1 MIDALVSGRLAG
13 DPKLGISH
21 NGTEYAMALLWV
33 PVGLSHLSVS
43 AVAFDPA
50 VVDELLTLS
59 AGDAVAVVG
68 EFNPGYWQPF
78 MDRPARFIAD
88 MEVRGLVTAYQV
100 QRYRNEVATPRVDPV
115 SDGAQFPPTKE
126 GERP

>member
-13 DPKLGISH
+13 DPKLGINH
-21 NGTEYAMALLWV
+21 NGTEYAMVLLWV

>member
-21 NGTEYAMALLWV
+21 NGTEYATVLLWV

-59 AGDAVAVVG
+59 AGDAVAVLQRGVCYI
-68 EFNPGYWQPF
+68 ECV
-78 MDRPARFIAD
+78 RIPALFL
-88 MEVRGLVTAYQV
+88 E
-100 QRYRNEVATPRVDPV
+100 RV
-115 SDGAQFPPTKE
+115 
-126 GERP
+126 